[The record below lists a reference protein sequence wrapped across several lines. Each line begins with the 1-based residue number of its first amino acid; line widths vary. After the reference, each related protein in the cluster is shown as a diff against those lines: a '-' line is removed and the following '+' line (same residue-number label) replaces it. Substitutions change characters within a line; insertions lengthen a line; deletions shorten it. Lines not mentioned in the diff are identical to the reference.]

1 MEIRK
6 AMRIARGRALR
17 ISIPGILLVAIV
29 GKGDILRFGCQ
40 SLRYVH
46 IRNPK

>member
-1 MEIRK
+1 MANPKDI
-6 AMRIARGRALR
+6 G
-17 ISIPGILLVAIV
+17 